1 MVLDDVTFARIVVE
15 GKVNTVTV
23 TVVDSGEA
31 ASAPGGERVTAQNAR
46 AGLRVRRGPDWAA
59 GDSDGGPGGCGKLT
73 RPVPDS
79 AGQLWHVQWD
89 KDGSDVNGWNY
100 RAGKDGKHS
109 LVFCG
114 AKSFAWASAGT
125 PRICVKYVSSG
136 VAETFELEGDAETRV
151 TKMAAWLPQ
160 NGLAQSGGAKD
171 AMVDGRWVR
180 TLVFT
185 RADLPF

>member
-23 TVVDSGEA
+23 TVVDCGEA
-31 ASAPGGERVTAQNAR
+31 ASALGGERVTAQNAR
-46 AGLRVRRGPDWAA
+46 AGLRVKRGPDWAA
-59 GDSDGGPGGCGKLT
+59 SDSDGGPGGCGKLT
-73 RPVPDS
+73 RPVPDN
-79 AGQLWHVQWD
+79 AGQLWYVHWD
-89 KDGSDVNGWNY
+89 KDSAEARVRY
-100 RAGKDGKHS
+100 RTGYDGKHS
-109 LVFCG
+109 LAFCG
-114 AKSFAWASAGT
+114 AKSFAWASAGK